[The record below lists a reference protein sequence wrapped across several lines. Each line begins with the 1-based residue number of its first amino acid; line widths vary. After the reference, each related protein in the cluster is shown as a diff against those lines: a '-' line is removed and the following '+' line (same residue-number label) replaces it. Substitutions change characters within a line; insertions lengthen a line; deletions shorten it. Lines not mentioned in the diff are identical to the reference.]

1 METTFYI
8 VLSMKTGAA
17 IESFGKFDIGNNRDH
32 AYKIFKTLRGSS
44 EADEKNV
51 LFLELMETK
60 IILPMNIKIISC
72 TLGNELT
79 ENCRLITKKSL
90 NPKLFKLGHLSDLL

>member
-8 VLSMKTGAA
+8 VMSMKTGAA

-60 IILPMNIKIISC
+60 DHLPMNIKIISC
-72 TLGNELT
+72 TLNELT
-79 ENCRLITKKSL
+79 ENCRLITKEIFKS
-90 NPKLFKLGHLSDLL
+90 KVS